1 MGWFKDFVIEML
13 NFIITSDTGMVNEY
27 LTFTEAEGLIMTK
40 IWNYFE
46 VVGVSLTLIFFFIEL
61 SKIELE
67 QRGEVTLQSL
77 LAPFLKVVIAFMLIM
92 SGKEIITSFFG
103 FNNGIVEYI
112 EANSLVVEEPPKT
125 PSGSAITPESPSG
138 GAIEALVD
146 ELGLLPLVMVS
157 LASII
162 LWLLSRLCY
171 LVIAYQAISRKI
183 EMILRAGFTPIAIGD
198 VYRGADGNAVR
209 YLKKFLALC
218 LWGYAMLAII
228 QIGNFLA
235 VQNMAS
241 CFGSV
246 LKGTTLGVLTA
257 VLSCLVFPLAEAG
270 MISASKQLCNDV
282 FGC

>member
-13 NFIITSDTGMVNEY
+13 NFIITSDTGMVNNY

-112 EANSLVVEEPPKT
+112 EANSLVVEET
-125 PSGSAITPESPSG
+125 PDDPSN
-138 GAIEALVD
+138 GAIEKLVD

-246 LKGTTLGVLTA
+246 LKGTTLGILTA
-257 VLSCLVFPLAEAG
+257 VLSSLVFPLAEAG
-270 MISASKQLCNDV
+270 MISASKQICNDV